1 MINFY
6 NNLEIDDPAIDNE
19 IDSASLERVF
29 FIKPTHE
36 INVRLQKSESATGLN
51 LHQKISSCEQKPAKA
66 AVPRIPM
73 ERLNQKVESPKIL
86 ENEDDFVTNPV
97 LVGAM
102 HQTSKFDNYY
112 EDDYEGANITLDMQT
127 SRLA

>member
-1 MINFY
+1 MKDQKEFEKSLVDITKEHDLNKDKMVLVLDQMETQVSELKNTRQGLNLKYESQLDIAVKEMINFY

-51 LHQKISSCEQKPAKA
+51 LHQKISSCE
-66 AVPRIPM
+66 
-73 ERLNQKVESPKIL
+73 
-86 ENEDDFVTNPV
+86 
-97 LVGAM
+97 
-102 HQTSKFDNYY
+102 
-112 EDDYEGANITLDMQT
+112 
-127 SRLA
+127 